1 MDIKFNSLFDDV
13 IPNKNLYSIDNEDN
27 IGLDPRIKENSLIL
41 NNNEQNEYHKI
52 LEARRF
58 GNLPVAI
65 ISGRPCS
72 ASLCTSNK
80 FCESSGRP
88 EILYDIPLTCEN
100 DYYPQGQ
107 KANQKRYIQNI
118 DVESRLLNMDYKV
131 QNESCSG
138 SGKEFKEKNLKS
150 LDCFKNTF
158 FNDTINFNN
167 KISENTKLCNVYI
180 DKPAF
185 DESTKRIDAI
195 SW

>member
-13 IPNKNLYSIDNEDN
+13 IINKNLYSIDNEDN
-27 IGLDPRIKENSLIL
+27 IGLDHRIKENTLIL

-52 LEARRF
+52 LETRRF
-58 GNLPVAI
+58 GNLPVSI

-72 ASLCTSNK
+72 TSLCNSNK
-80 FCESSGRP
+80 FCESLGRP
-88 EILYDIPLTCEN
+88 EILYDVPLTCDN
-100 DYYPQGQ
+100 DYSPQGQ
-107 KANQKRYIQNI
+107 KANPKRYIQNI
-118 DVESRLLNMDYKV
+118 DIESRLLNMDYKI
-131 QNESCSG
+131 QNEACG

-167 KISENTKLCNVYI
+167 KISENAKLCNVYI